1 MAGQFSFAHV
11 AIAGIAGY
19 AGAVWGRQVSAHSP
33 ALATIWAQVA
43 VGAVTAWILGTGLG
57 VVVLR
62 LRGSYLALFTLA
74 FGEIARLGVIA
85 EKDVTGGRLSLA
97 IAQLPGDSRHH
108 YYVVLAMGLCVF
120 AVIYAV
126 IGSRVG
132 LFLRALREDADAASS
147 MGLDVVRLK
156 VLVFSLTSLLVGLTA
171 SIYYHTVP
179 RLTPEILDL
188 LEMGF
193 LVVYAV
199 VGGLESPVAGALGA
213 IVLVVTLEA
222 LRVVHVGPLRFEP
235 GVWRF
240 AVFGALLVVTL
251 RLAPNGFIA
260 PLIGR
265 LAPRGRWGAR
275 GTIGPPAPLVTE
287 RAVAAGAG
295 PLETRRHRPS
305 GPHPVDLRVEQVV
318 MHFGGFVALDGVSL
332 SLDRP
337 QICGLI
343 GPNGAGKTTLVNVLS
358 GYYQP
363 TGGAVILGGE
373 RVDGLGPHHLVRR
386 GLGRT
391 FQVTRGWR
399 RLTVLENLLVPE
411 LALHAAE
418 GRDAAE
424 RRARQALDTVSLTHL
439 AGEYARGLSGGQQKL
454 LELARL
460 LMLDPDILVLDE
472 PFAGVHPVLKRSIA
486 GLVRRLR
493 DEGRAVL
500 LIEHDLTTVFSLCER
515 LVVLDGGRV
524 VADGAPEQVRRDAR
538 VIAAYLGRPE
548 GDGPPKAAPARQ
560 AESDA

>member
-1 MAGQFSFAHV
+1 
-11 AIAGIAGY
+11 
-19 AGAVWGRQVSAHSP
+19 
-33 ALATIWAQVA
+33 
-43 VGAVTAWILGTGLG
+43 
-57 VVVLR
+57 
-62 LRGSYLALFTLA
+62 
-74 FGEIARLGVIA
+74 
-85 EKDVTGGRLSLA
+85 
-97 IAQLPGDSRHH
+97 
-108 YYVVLAMGLCVF
+108 
-120 AVIYAV
+120 
-126 IGSRVG
+126 
-132 LFLRALREDADAASS
+132 
-147 MGLDVVRLK
+147 
-156 VLVFSLTSLLVGLTA
+156 
-171 SIYYHTVP
+171 
-179 RLTPEILDL
+179 
-188 LEMGF
+188 
-193 LVVYAV
+193 
-199 VGGLESPVAGALGA
+199 
-213 IVLVVTLEA
+213 
-222 LRVVHVGPLRFEP
+222 
-235 GVWRF
+235 
-240 AVFGALLVVTL
+240 
-251 RLAPNGFIA
+251 
-260 PLIGR
+260 
-265 LAPRGRWGAR
+265 
-275 GTIGPPAPLVTE
+275 
-287 RAVAAGAG
+287 
-295 PLETRRHRPS
+295 
-305 GPHPVDLRVEQVV
+305 

-486 GLVRRLR
+486 SLVRRLR
-493 DEGRAVL
+493 EEGRAVL